1 MAEAIPTKETEEQC
15 LKQEMGLKCRQ
26 CRSGFLVES
35 KNESHDPL
43 LSSTTDLYLIKDDEL
58 PEWIS
63 EKIEEV
69 SNFDI
74 DIRNFILESL
84 KHFRESMRV
93 KIVKSKNESHDPLFL
108 YQQLINI

>member
-63 EKIEEV
+63 DKIEEV
-69 SNFDI
+69 SNFYI
-74 DIRNFILESL
+74 VLESL
-84 KHFRESMRV
+84 KYFRESIRV

-108 YQQLINI
+108 FQQLIYI